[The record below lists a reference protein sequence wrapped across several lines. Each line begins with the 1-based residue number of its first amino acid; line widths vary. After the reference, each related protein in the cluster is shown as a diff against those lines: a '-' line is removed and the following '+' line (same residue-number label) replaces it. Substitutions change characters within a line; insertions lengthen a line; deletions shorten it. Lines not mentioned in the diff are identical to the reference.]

1 MCNFCKAKNKKRQAE
16 KDHHVIKATKEISMQ
31 PVSLLAVRFDDGP
44 LRADHRLLFMLR
56 WAARASDVI
65 VIPADAYDRGRFT
78 HVKR

>member
-1 MCNFCKAKNKKRQAE
+1 
-16 KDHHVIKATKEISMQ
+16 MQ